1 MRWLVHSSLQF
12 RTLILFLSFLV
23 IFLGITVA
31 PKTRL
36 GVLPEFSPPYVEI
49 QTEALGLSAR
59 EVEDLIT
66 INQEEL
72 LTGTPWVQSLYSKS
86 VPGLSSVFL
95 FFEPG
100 TDIMKARQ
108 VVQERLTFSY
118 ALPNVSKAPV
128 MLNPLSA
135 TSRAM
140 IIGLSS
146 KELSLIDLSVLVRFT
161 IKPKL
166 MGVPGVANVAVWG
179 QRMRQLQVL
188 ADPERLLTRGVT
200 LDQVVKT
207 AGNAMWVSPLTYLE
221 SSVPGS
227 GGWIDTPSQR
237 LAIQH
242 TQPISMP
249 EDLAKIT
256 VDGTSLALGDVAEVI
271 EGHPPLIGD
280 AIVNNEPALLLVV
293 EKMPDVDAREVIRG
307 LDTALDSLRLGLSGV
322 EIDSSIY
329 RSTDFLE
336 VAIDNVGKAV
346 TVGLVLLV
354 LALFALFYEW
364 RAAVI
369 SAISVLLSISA
380 AALVLYVSGRTINIM
395 VLAGFAAALAIVVD
409 DAVVDVERILRR
421 LREQKTTPSAGRL
434 GAIIVQA
441 VAETRTP
448 LLYATLIIV
457 LLTAPV
463 FFLTGAAKLFFEPLV
478 ASYLLALFASLLV
491 AVTATPALASV
502 LWRALPADREPPV
515 AALRRRYEAIL
526 SRALAAPRNILV
538 AGGAIALVAVLVWPL
553 FGQSLLPSL
562 QLTPKL
568 QERDVQITWRSLTN
582 LSYTEMLRTMSQVS
596 RELQSVPGVVN
607 VAAHLGR
614 AVTGDQIVDVDSG
627 QIWISIDP
635 KADYGTALAAIEST
649 VDDYPGFAH
658 EVRGY
663 LRATVRQVFTG
674 TGDAILVRLR
684 GPDWE
689 GLQHEATRVKQALAD
704 VDGLVNLRVSD
715 QTLEPQ
721 IEVRVDLQAA
731 AKFGLK
737 PGDVRRA
744 AATIFSGL
752 EVGSLFEHQKV
763 FDVVVWS
770 PADKRKSIS
779 DVQDLLIDTS
789 DGGHVRL
796 GDVAN
801 VRVVPVPNLIEREG
815 ISRIIDIVAGV
826 RGRDLI
832 ATAADVESKL
842 QGLEFP
848 SEYYPE
854 LRAES
859 VELQGTQW
867 PMLVAVLA
875 ALIGIYFLLQ
885 ASFRSWSL
893 ALAALLL
900 LPLALAGPLVAMHA
914 AGNTIVLGA
923 LIGAIAVLS
932 VAVRQI
938 ILFVHNCQDIELR
951 GEGVFGLPLVLRAA
965 REQFAPVLM
974 SATTTALA
982 LSGFIYFGP
991 TTGLE
996 IVHPMAIIILSGLL
1010 TSAALT
1016 LFVAP
1021 AAYLLFGTTPEPELN
1036 FADGD
1041 FGSVSDVTH

>member
-12 RTLILFLSFLV
+12 RTLILFISAV
-23 IFLGITVA
+23 IIFLGITAV
-31 PKTRL
+31 PKTRM
-36 GVLPEFSPPYVEI
+36 GVLPEFSLPHVEI

-72 LTGTPWVQSLYSKS
+72 LSGTPWVRSIYSKS

-100 TDIMKARQ
+100 TDLMRARQ

-146 KELSLIDLSVLVRFT
+146 TDLSLIDLSVLVRFT

-188 ADPERLLTRGVT
+188 ADPERLLRSGVT

-221 SSVPGS
+221 ASVPGS

-256 VDGTSLALGDVAEVI
+256 VEGTSLALGDVAEVI

-307 LDTALDSLRLGLSGV
+307 LDTALDSLRLGLPGV
-322 EIDSSIY
+322 EIDASIY

-336 VAIDNVGKAV
+336 VAIDNVGKAL
-346 TVGLVLLV
+346 TVGVVLLI

-369 SAISVLLSISA
+369 SAITVLLSISA
-380 AALVLYVSGRTINIM
+380 AALVLYMTGSTINIM
-395 VLAGFAAALAIVVD
+395 VLAGFAAAFAIVVD

-421 LREQKTTPSAGRL
+421 LREQETAPSAGRV
-434 GAIIVQA
+434 GTVVVQA
-441 VAETRTP
+441 LAETRMP

-457 LLTAPV
+457 LLIVPV
-463 FFLTGAAKLFFEPLV
+463 LFLTGAVKLFFAPFA

-502 LWRALPADREPPV
+502 LWRAGAADREPPV
-515 AALRRRYEAIL
+515 VSLRRRYEGVL

-538 AGGAIALVAVLVWPL
+538 AGGAVGLAAVLIWPL
-553 FGQSLLPSL
+553 FGQSMLPAM
-562 QLTPKL
+562 QLNPKL
-568 QERDVQITWRSLTN
+568 QEPDVQITWRSLVN
-582 LSYTEMLRTMSQVS
+582 LSYAEMLRTMSQVS
-596 RELQSVPGVVN
+596 HELREIPGVRN

-627 QIWISIDP
+627 QIWVSIDAD
-635 KADYGTALAAIEST
+635 ADYDKTLTAIEGAVS
-649 VDDYPGFAH
+649 DYPGFAH

-663 LRATVRQVFTG
+663 LRETVRQVFTG
-674 TGDAILVRLR
+674 SGNAIVVRLR
-684 GPDWE
+684 GPDWD
-689 GLQHEATRVKQALAD
+689 GLQREAARVQQALSD
-704 VDGLVNLRVSD
+704 VDGLADLRISD

-721 IEVRVDLQAA
+721 IEVRVDLPVA

-779 DVQDLLIDTS
+779 DVLDLLIDTP
-789 DGGHVRL
+789 DGSHVRL
-796 GDVAN
+796 GDVAE

-815 ISRIIDIVAGV
+815 ISRIIDVVASV
-826 RGRDLI
+826 RGRDVI
-832 ATAADVESKL
+832 ATTKDVESKL
-842 QGLEFP
+842 KGLEFP

-859 VELQGTQW
+859 VQLQGQW
-867 PMLVAVLA
+867 PMLVAFLA
-875 ALIGIYFLLQ
+875 ALIGVYFLLQ
-885 ASFRSWSL
+885 ACFRSWTL
-893 ALAALLL
+893 ALAILLL
-900 LPLALAGPLVAMHA
+900 LPLALVGPIVAVHA
-914 AGNTIVLGA
+914 AGNTIVLGS

-932 VAVRQI
+932 IAVRQI

-974 SATTTALA
+974 SAAAAALA
-982 LSGFIYFGP
+982 LSGFVFFGP
-991 TTGLE
+991 ITGLE
-996 IVHPMAIIILSGLL
+996 IVHPMAVVILSGLL

-1021 AAYLLFGTTPEPELN
+1021 AAYLSFATTPEPELN

-1041 FGSVSDVTH
+1041 FRSASDVKQ